1 VRHGAPHRIGGA
13 RDREACGMNERAVPS
28 GDSAH
33 AAQRHLAVP
42 FTDVE
47 LHDGLWAPRQQAI
60 RERTLPFLHSQYEKN
75 GLFEALD
82 VDSPPGPLRI
92 PFNNRPNTAVMY
104 WDSDIAKWIEMAS
117 YALATRYDA
126 ALDAQIDGLIERIAK
141 AQRPDGYFNTYFIR
155 REPAK
160 RWTNLRDWHELYCAG
175 HLIEAAVAHAQATGK
190 TGLLD
195 VMRRYVDYIASVFG
209 PGADQKPGYCGHP
222 EIELALVKLYRHTNE
237 RRYLDLAKYFID
249 ERGRQPHY
257 FDQEAIAR
265 GEDPAAQY
273 YGTYEYSQSHVP
285 VREQKQV
292 VGHAVRAMYLYS
304 AMADLAGEFDDA
316 SLMAACRTLWADLTT
331 KRLYVTGG
339 LGPSARNEGFTADYD
354 LPNETAYAET
364 CAAVGLVFWAHRM
377 LLVERDARY
386 ADMMELALYNGALC
400 GLSLDGERFFYDN
413 PLASHGEHR
422 RWTWHRCPCC
432 PPNIGRL
439 IASLG
444 QYAYSTGQDEAA
456 VHLYIEGSVR
466 LPVGGAKVA
475 LIQKTRYPWQGAIEL
490 SVEPDEPAEFAL
502 RLRIPG
508 WCRSAR
514 LEINESALD
523 VEPLLDRGYA
533 HIRRR
538 WRKGDQVM
546 LFLDMPAE
554 RVYAHPAVA
563 ADIGRVALKR
573 GPIVYCLEGVDNEAP
588 LHRIALPRTSRIA
601 AQIDEAMLGGVGV
614 LTAEAVV
621 AGGESDALYRTE
633 PPGARPVTVRAI
645 PYSFWNNR
653 DAAEMSVWIREV

>member
-1 VRHGAPHRIGGA
+1 VNDSPSRGSGGKA
-13 RDREACGMNERAVPS
+13 
-28 GDSAH
+28 SAMP
-33 AAQRHLAVP
+33 RHLAVP
-42 FTDVE
+42 FTAVT
-47 LHDGLWAPRQQAI
+47 LRDGLWAPRQQAV
-60 RERTLPFLHSQYEKN
+60 RERTVPFLHAQYEKN

-117 YALATRYDA
+117 YTLAARHDPG
-126 ALDAQIDGLIERIAK
+126 LDATIDGLIERIAR

-175 HLIEAAVAHAQATGK
+175 HMIEAAVAHAQVTRKCA
-190 TGLLD
+190 LVD
-195 VMRRYVDYIASVFG
+195 VVRRYADYIGTVFG
-209 PGADQKPGYCGHP
+209 PGPAQRRGYCGHP
-222 EIELALVKLYRHTNE
+222 EIELALVKLYRHTGE
-237 RRYLDLAKYFID
+237 RRYLDLAKFFID

-285 VREQKQV
+285 VRAQHQV

-304 AMADLAGEFDDA
+304 AMADLAGEFADE
-316 SLMAACRTLWADLTT
+316 SLMAACRTLWEDLAT

-386 ADMMELALYNGALC
+386 ADLMELALYNGAAS
-400 GLSLDGERFFYDN
+400 GLAQDGEHFFYDN
-413 PLASHGEHR
+413 PLASRGEHR

-444 QYAYSTGQDEAA
+444 QYVCSTGPGEVA
-456 VHLYIEGSVR
+456 VHLYIAGEARLAVR
-466 LPVGGAKVA
+466 GANVTLSQATRFPWDGTIDVAVDPEEPV
-475 LIQKTRYPWQGAIEL
+475 
-490 SVEPDEPAEFAL
+490 EFAL
-502 RLRIPG
+502 RLRIPA
-508 WCRSAR
+508 WCRTAR
-514 LEINESALD
+514 LAVNGSEVPIGP
-523 VEPLLDRGYA
+523 VPDRGYA
-533 HIRRR
+533 HLRRL
-538 WRKGDQVM
+538 WQKGDVAR
-546 LFLDMPAE
+546 LVLDMPPE
-554 RVYAHPAVA
+554 RIYAHPDVA
-563 ADIGRVALKR
+563 ADVGRVALKR
-573 GPIVYCLEGVDNEAP
+573 GPIVYCLEGADNETP
-588 LHRIALPRTSRIA
+588 LHRVALPRSGA
-601 AQIDEAMLGGVGV
+601 VEAHFESDLLGGVGM
-614 LTAEAVV
+614 LTAPAV
-621 AGGESDALYRTE
+621 AIRSPHQRALYGTQ
-633 PPGARPVTVRAI
+633 PPETQPITLRAI
-645 PYSFWNNR
+645 PYSAWNNR
-653 DAAEMSVWIREV
+653 EAGEMSVWIREV